1 MKIIVPVKDILPN
14 PFQARRKMDREG
26 VRALGDEIREN
37 GLWPG
42 ALRGRMKGD
51 RVELCYGHR
60 RLQAVKFLGWKE
72 VEVEVEE
79 LTDEEMA
86 VQNLAE
92 NLQREGLTDIEKA
105 QAIHLMLERTTRA
118 GVKEPDAMQRISR
131 LLGLSPGWI
140 KDLLSLLKLEPGVQ
154 RAIRDKRIA
163 GRTALEAHRLG
174 GRRMVETAIQNKLPV
189 HKISA
194 LAQKLRRIPND
205 RVREEV
211 KRDVVLGRITTPD
224 VLQEKTKKLLRG
236 RPAVAPEDLD
246 RRLGEW
252 SRKIRGWNSELDE
265 LMLYRRFVREPGTA
279 DALKSDIARFSARL
293 QRLTT

>member
-1 MKIIVPVKDILPN
+1 MKIVVPVKDILPN

-26 VRALGDEIREN
+26 VQALAEEIREN

-60 RLQAVKFLGWKE
+60 RLHAVKVLGWKE

-105 QAIHLMLERTTRA
+105 QAIHLMLQRTARA
-118 GVKEPDAMQRISR
+118 GVKEPEAMQRISR
-131 LLGLSPGWI
+131 LLGLSAGWI
-140 KDLLSLLKLEPGVQ
+140 KDLLSLLDLEPGVQ
-154 RAIRDKRIA
+154 KAIRDKRIA

-174 GRRMVETAIQNKLPV
+174 GQKMVETAIANKLPV

-194 LAQKLRRIPND
+194 LAQKIRRIPD
-205 RVREEV
+205 DKVREEV
-211 KRDVVLGRITTPD
+211 KRDVVRGRVTAPEA
-224 VLQEKTKKLLRG
+224 VQEKARKLLKG
-236 RPAVAPEDLD
+236 RPQVAPDDLD

-252 SRKIRGWNSELDE
+252 SRRIRAWNQELDD
-265 LMLYRRFVREPGTA
+265 LMLFRRFLREPGRA
-279 DALKSDIARFSARL
+279 DALKSEIGRFTVRL

>member
-1 MKIIVPVKDILPN
+1 MKIVIPVKEILPN
-14 PFQARRKMDREG
+14 PFQARRKMDRDG
-26 VRALGDEIREN
+26 VQALADEIREN

-60 RLQAVKFLGWKE
+60 RLQAVKALGWKE

-105 QAIHLMLERTTRA
+105 QAIHLMLQRTSRA
-118 GVKEPDAMQRISR
+118 GVREPEAMQRISR
-131 LLGLSPGWI
+131 LLGLSTGWI
-140 KDLLSLLKLEPGVQ
+140 KDLLSLLDLEPGVQ
-154 RAIRDKRIA
+154 KAIRDKRIA

-174 GRRMVETAIQNKLPV
+174 GMRMVETAIQNKLPV

-194 LAQKLRRIPND
+194 LAQKIRRIPDD
-205 RVREEV
+205 RVREEL
-211 KRDVVLGRITTPD
+211 KRDVVRGRVTTPD
-224 VLQEKTKKLLRG
+224 AIQEKTRKLLKG
-236 RPAVAPEDLD
+236 RPAVVPQDFD

-252 SRKIRGWNSELDE
+252 SRRLRGWNAELDE
-265 LMLYRRFVREPGTA
+265 LMLYRKFLREPGRA
-279 DALKSDIARFSARL
+279 DVLKADIARLSARL
-293 QRLTT
+293 QRLVT

>member
-1 MKIIVPVKDILPN
+1 MKIVVPVKDILPN

-26 VRALGDEIREN
+26 IQALADEIREN

-42 ALRGRMKGD
+42 ALRGRMKDD

-60 RLQAVKFLGWKE
+60 RLNAVKALGWKE

-105 QAIHLMLERTTRA
+105 QAIHLMLQRMSRA
-118 GVKEPDAMQRISR
+118 GVKDSEALQRISR
-131 LLGLSPGWI
+131 LLGLSAGWI
-140 KDLLSLLKLEPGVQ
+140 KDLLSLLALEPGVQ
-154 RAIRDKRIA
+154 KAIREKRIA

-174 GRRMVETAIQNKLPV
+174 GKRMVETAIQNKLPV

-194 LAQKLRRIPND
+194 LAQKIRRIPD
-205 RVREEV
+205 EKVREEL
-211 KRDVVLGRITTPD
+211 KRQVVRGSVTAPEAI
-224 VLQEKTKKLLRG
+224 QEKARKMLKG
-236 RPAVAPEDLD
+236 RPAKAPEDLD
-246 RRLGEW
+246 RRIGEW
-252 SRKIRGWNSELDE
+252 ARKLKGWSTELDE
-265 LMLYRRFVREPGTA
+265 LVLYRRFLREPGRA
-279 DALKSDIARFSARL
+279 DVLKAEIDRFVVRL
-293 QRLTT
+293 QRLTR

>member
-1 MKIIVPVKDILPN
+1 MKIVIPIKNILPN
-14 PFQARRKMDREG
+14 PFQARKKVDREG
-26 VRALGDEIREN
+26 IQALAEEIREN

-60 RLQAVKFLGWKE
+60 RLHAVKALGWKE

-105 QAIHLMLERTTRA
+105 QAIHLMLQRMARA
-118 GVKEPDAMQRISR
+118 GVREPEAMQRISR
-131 LLGLSPGWI
+131 LLGLSGGWI
-140 KDLLSLLKLEPGVQ
+140 KDLLSLLDLEPGVQ
-154 RAIRDKRIA
+154 KAIREKRIA

-174 GRRMVETAIQNKLPV
+174 GREMVETAIQNRLPV

-194 LAQKLRRIPND
+194 LAQKIRRIPD
-205 RVREEV
+205 EAVREEV
-211 KRDVVLGRITTPD
+211 KRQVIRGRVTAPEAI
-224 VLQEKTKKLLRG
+224 QEKARKLLKG
-236 RPAVAPEDLD
+236 RPAKAPGDLD
-246 RRLGEW
+246 RLLGEW
-252 SRKIRGWNSELDE
+252 ARRIRGWSTELDE
-265 LMLYRRFVREPGTA
+265 LMLYRRFLREPGRA
-279 DALKSDIARFSARL
+279 DTIKAEINRLVVRL
-293 QRLTT
+293 QRLAT

>member
-1 MKIIVPVKDILPN
+1 MKIVVPVKDILPN

-26 VRALGDEIREN
+26 VQALAEEIREN

-60 RLQAVKFLGWKE
+60 RLHAVKVLGWKE

-105 QAIHLMLERTTRA
+105 QAIHLMLQRTARA
-118 GVKEPDAMQRISR
+118 GVKEPEAMQRISR
-131 LLGLSPGWI
+131 LLGLSAGWI
-140 KDLLSLLKLEPGVQ
+140 KDLLSLLDLEPGVQ
-154 RAIRDKRIA
+154 KAIRDKRIA

-174 GRRMVETAIQNKLPV
+174 GQKMVETAIANKLPV

-194 LAQKLRRIPND
+194 LAQKIRRIPD
-205 RVREEV
+205 DKVREEL
-211 KRDVVLGRITTPD
+211 KRDVVRGRVTAPEA
-224 VLQEKTKKLLRG
+224 VQEKARKLLKG
-236 RPAVAPEDLD
+236 RPQVAPDDLD

-252 SRKIRGWNSELDE
+252 SRRIRAWNQELDE
-265 LMLYRRFVREPGTA
+265 LMLFRRFLREPGRA
-279 DALKSDIARFSARL
+279 DALKSEIGRFTVRL

>member
-1 MKIIVPVKDILPN
+1 MKIVIPVKEILPN

-26 VRALGDEIREN
+26 VQALADEIREN

-60 RLQAVKFLGWKE
+60 RLQAVKTLGWKE

-105 QAIHLMLERTTRA
+105 QAIHLMLQRTTRA
-118 GVKEPDAMQRISR
+118 GAKEPEAMQRISR
-131 LLGLSPGWI
+131 LLGLSVGWL
-140 KDLLSLLKLEPGVQ
+140 KDLLSLLDLEPGVQ
-154 RAIRDKRIA
+154 KAIRDKRIA

-174 GRRMVETAIQNKLPV
+174 GPQMVETAIQNKLPV

-194 LAQKLRRIPND
+194 LAQKIRRIPD
-205 RVREEV
+205 DKVREEL
-211 KRDVVLGRITTPD
+211 KREVVRGRVTTPD
-224 VLQEKTKKLLRG
+224 AIQDKTRKMLKG
-236 RPAVAPEDLD
+236 RPAVEPQDFD

-252 SRKIRGWNSELDE
+252 GRKIRAWNAELDE
-265 LMLYRRFVREPGTA
+265 LMMFRRFLREPGRA
-279 DALKSDIARFSARL
+279 DALKADIARFSGRL

>member
-1 MKIIVPVKDILPN
+1 MKIVIPVKDILPN
-14 PFQARRKMDREG
+14 PFQARKKVDREG
-26 VRALGDEIREN
+26 IQALAEEIREN

-60 RLQAVKFLGWKE
+60 RLHAVKALGWKE

-105 QAIHLMLERTTRA
+105 QAIHLMLDRMARA
-118 GVKEPDAMQRISR
+118 GVKDPEAMHRISR
-131 LLGLSPGWI
+131 LLGLSAGWI
-140 KDLLSLLKLEPGVQ
+140 KDLLSLLELEPGVQ
-154 RAIRDKRIA
+154 KAIRDKRIA

-174 GRRMVETAIQNKLPV
+174 GREMVETAIQNRLPV

-194 LAQKLRRIPND
+194 LAQKIRRIPD
-205 RVREEV
+205 EAVREEV
-211 KRDVVLGRITTPD
+211 KRQVIRGRVTAPEA
-224 VLQEKTKKLLRG
+224 VQEKARKLLKG
-236 RPAVAPEDLD
+236 RPAKAPGDLD
-246 RRLGEW
+246 RLLGEW
-252 SRKIRGWNSELDE
+252 SRRIRAWSTELDE
-265 LMLYRRFVREPGTA
+265 LMLYRRFLREPGRA
-279 DALKSDIARFSARL
+279 DTVKAEIARLVVRL
-293 QRLTT
+293 QRLAT

>member
-1 MKIIVPVKDILPN
+1 MKIVVPVKDILPN

-26 VRALGDEIREN
+26 VQALADEIREN

-42 ALRGRMKGD
+42 ALRGRMRDD

-60 RLQAVKFLGWKE
+60 RLQAVKTLGWKE

-105 QAIHLMLERTTRA
+105 QAIHLMLQRTTRA
-118 GVKEPDAMQRISR
+118 GVKEPEAMQRISR
-131 LLGLSPGWI
+131 LLGLSAGWI
-140 KDLLSLLKLEPGVQ
+140 KDLLSLLDLEPGVQ
-154 RAIRDKRIA
+154 KAIRDKRIA

-174 GRRMVETAIQNKLPV
+174 GKRMVETAIENKLPV

-194 LAQKLRRIPND
+194 LAQKIRRIPD
-205 RVREEV
+205 ERVREEL
-211 KRDVVLGRITTPD
+211 KREVVRGKVTTPE
-224 VLQEKTKKLLRG
+224 VLQEKTRQMLKG
-236 RPAVAPEDLD
+236 RPAVAPTDLD
-246 RRLGEW
+246 RRIGEW
-252 SRKIRGWNSELDE
+252 ARRIRGWNSELDE
-265 LMLYRRFVREPGTA
+265 LMMFRRFVLEPGRA
-279 DALKSDIARFSARL
+279 DALKADIARFTARL

>member
-1 MKIIVPVKDILPN
+1 MKIVIPVKDILPN

-26 VRALGDEIREN
+26 VQALADEIREN

-60 RLQAVKFLGWKE
+60 RLQAVKALAWKE
-72 VEVEVEE
+72 VDVEVEE

-92 NLQREGLTDIEKA
+92 NLQREGLTDLEKA
-105 QAIHLMLERTTRA
+105 QAIHLMLERTSRA
-118 GVKEPDAMQRISR
+118 GVKESEGLQRISR

-140 KDLLSLLKLEPGVQ
+140 KDLLSLLDLEPAVQ
-154 RAIRDKRIA
+154 RAIREKKIA

-174 GRRMVETAIQNKLPV
+174 GSKMVETAIQNKLPV

-194 LAQKLRRIPND
+194 LAQKIRRIPD
-205 RVREEV
+205 ERVREEL
-211 KRDVVLGRITTPD
+211 KREVVRGRVTTPEA
-224 VLQEKTKKLLRG
+224 VQEKTRQLLKG
-236 RPAVAPEDLD
+236 RPAVAPADLD

-252 SRKIRGWNSELDE
+252 SRKIRAWSAELDD
-265 LMLYRRFVREPGTA
+265 LVLYRKFLREPGRA
-279 DALKSDIARFSARL
+279 DGLKSEVARL
-293 QRLTT
+293 IGRLERLV

>member
-1 MKIIVPVKDILPN
+1 MKIVVPVKDILPN

-26 VRALGDEIREN
+26 VQALAEEIREN

-60 RLQAVKFLGWKE
+60 RLHAVKVLGWKE

-105 QAIHLMLERTTRA
+105 QAIHLMLQRTARA
-118 GVKEPDAMQRISR
+118 GVKEPEAMQRISR
-131 LLGLSPGWI
+131 LLGLSAGWI
-140 KDLLSLLKLEPGVQ
+140 KDLLSLLDLEPGVQ
-154 RAIRDKRIA
+154 KAIRDKRIA

-174 GRRMVETAIQNKLPV
+174 GQKMVETAIQNKLPV

-194 LAQKLRRIPND
+194 LAQKIRRIPD
-205 RVREEV
+205 DKVREEV
-211 KRDVVLGRITTPD
+211 KRDVVRGRVTAPEA
-224 VLQEKTKKLLRG
+224 VQEKARKLLKG
-236 RPAVAPEDLD
+236 RPAVAPGDLD

-252 SRKIRGWNSELDE
+252 SRRLRAWNTELDE
-265 LMLYRRFVREPGTA
+265 LMLFRRFLREPGRA
-279 DALKSDIARFSARL
+279 DGLKSEITRFPVRL

>member
-1 MKIIVPVKDILPN
+1 MKIVIPVRNILPN
-14 PFQARRKMDREG
+14 PFQARKKMDREG
-26 VRALGDEIREN
+26 VRALADEIREN

-60 RLQAVKFLGWKE
+60 RLQAVKALGWKD

-105 QAIHLMLERTTRA
+105 QAIHLMLQRTIRA
-118 GVKEPDAMQRISR
+118 GVKEPEALSRVSR
-131 LLGLSPGWI
+131 LLGLSGGWI
-140 KDLLSLLKLEPGVQ
+140 KDLLSLLDLEPGVQ
-154 RAIRDKRIA
+154 KAIREKRIA

-174 GRRMVETAIQNKLPV
+174 GKQMVETAILKKLPV

-194 LAQKLRRIPND
+194 LAQKLRRIPD
-205 RVREEV
+205 DEVREEV
-211 KRDVVLGRITTPD
+211 KRDVV
-224 VLQEKTKKLLRG
+224 RG
-236 RPAVAPEDLD
+236 RVVAPELVQEKARQLLKGRTPREPADLD
-246 RRLGEW
+246 RRIGEW
-252 SRKIRGWNSELDE
+252 SKRVRAWNQELDE
-265 LMLYRRFVREPGTA
+265 LALYRRFLAQDGRA
-279 DALKSDIARFSARL
+279 DVLKSELRKLAARL
-293 QRLTT
+293 ERLAE

>member
-1 MKIIVPVKDILPN
+1 MKIVVPVKDILPN

-26 VRALGDEIREN
+26 VQALADEIREN

-60 RLQAVKFLGWKE
+60 RLHAVKVLGWKE

-105 QAIHLMLERTTRA
+105 QAIHLMLQRMSRA
-118 GVKEPDAMQRISR
+118 GVKSPDAMQRISR
-131 LLGLSPGWI
+131 LLGLSAGWI
-140 KDLLSLLKLEPGVQ
+140 KDLLSLLDLEPGVQ
-154 RAIRDKRIA
+154 KAIRDKRIA

-174 GRRMVETAIQNKLPV
+174 GQRMVETAIQNKLPV

-194 LAQKLRRIPND
+194 LAQKIRRIPD
-205 RVREEV
+205 DKVREEL
-211 KRDVVLGRITTPD
+211 KRDVVRGRVTAPEAVQD
-224 VLQEKTKKLLRG
+224 RARKLMKG
-236 RPAVAPEDLD
+236 RPAKAPDDLD
-246 RRLGEW
+246 RRIGEW
-252 SRKIRGWNSELDE
+252 GRRIRAWNAELDE
-265 LMLYRRFVREPGTA
+265 LMLFQRFLREPGRA
-279 DALKSDIARFSARL
+279 DSLKSEIVRFTARL